1 MKEIKIH
8 NKIKIIAGES
18 WYLLNPE
25 DILFCVAADHSCIL
39 THVDGHKM
47 EIKLT
52 LNELEQKF
60 NTFFLINKTYL
71 INLEHLNNV
80 SDLENGF
87 VLINNYHKI
96 PIDRDKKQLLYEA
109 LSKLS

>member
-8 NKIKIIAGES
+8 NKIKIIAGEF

-25 DILFCVAADHSCIL
+25 DILFCTATDHSCVL
-39 THVDGHKM
+39 THEDGHTM
-47 EIKLT
+47 EIRLT
-52 LNELEQKF
+52 LKELEQKF

-71 INLEHLNNV
+71 INLEHLDNV
-80 SDLENGF
+80 SNLENGF
-87 VLINNYHKI
+87 VLVDNRFKI
-96 PIDRDKKQLLYEA
+96 PIDRDRKQLLYEA

>member
-1 MKEIKIH
+1 MKELKIY
-8 NKIKIIAGES
+8 NKIKIKAGES
-18 WYLLNPE
+18 WFLLNPG
-25 DILFCVAADHSCIL
+25 DILFCAATDHSCIL
-39 THVDGHKM
+39 THEDGHTM

-52 LNELEQKF
+52 LKELEQKF

-80 SDLENGF
+80 SDMENGF
-87 VLINNYHKI
+87 VLVDNRFKI
-96 PIDRDKKQLLYEA
+96 PIDHDRKQLLYEA